1 MAKFL
6 TIKAVVPKARALKA
20 FDSRIV
26 ARTIDIAF
34 RDGAEK
40 VQEDFGKTVET
51 WDTAVV
57 FLISRPDLDTAEI
70 KVAPGHPAQIYGYV
84 DQGTK
89 PHLIRARNVPRLR
102 IPSFFT
108 PKTIPGKLQSGEGGH
123 SDSATFRREVHHPGI
138 KARKFTKTIVK
149 KWKKS
154 WPKLFAKYLKK
165 LI

>member
-6 TIKAVVPKARALKA
+6 TINAVVPKARALKA
-20 FDSRIV
+20 LDSRIV

-51 WDTAVV
+51 WNTAVV

-70 KVAPGHPAQIYGYV
+70 KVAPGHPAKIYGYV

-89 PHLIRARNVPRLR
+89 AHAIRARNVPYLR
-102 IPSFFT
+102 IPRTFVL
-108 PKTIPGKLQSGEGGH
+108 KTKPGRLQSVAGER
-123 SDSATFRREVHHPGI
+123 SDDAYFRREVWHPGI
-138 KARKFTKTIVK
+138 KARKFTKTILK

-154 WPKLFAKYLKK
+154 WPKLFAKHLKK
-165 LI
+165 LV